1 MATKAKNEIIDNND
15 KTLEEIENEVKPITL
30 RFTDTEQTYVLEF
43 DRNTVKLAERN
54 GFPLTPFNKDKFVD
68 EIDMVTL
75 EQLFYYS
82 FQMHNRGTS
91 KQITD
96 NILYE
101 ELGGMPVE
109 MLIRLVELYLLPY
122 TTLISGDGEKAKNS
136 KLTIEM

>member
-30 RFTDTEQTYVLEF
+30 RFTDTDQTYVLEF

-54 GFPLTPFNKDKFVD
+54 GFPLTPFNKDKFID

>member
-30 RFTDTEQTYVLEF
+30 RFTDTDQTYVLEF

>member
-1 MATKAKNEIIDNND
+1 MATKAKNEIIENND
-15 KTLEEIENEVKPITL
+15 KTLEEVENEVKPITL
-30 RFTDTEQTYVLEF
+30 RFTDTDQVYVLEF

-54 GFPLTPFNKDKFVD
+54 GFPLTPFNKDKFID

>member
-1 MATKAKNEIIDNND
+1 MATKAKNEIIENND
-15 KTLEEIENEVKPITL
+15 KTLEEVENEVKPITL
-30 RFTDTEQTYVLEF
+30 RFTDTDQVYVLEF

-54 GFPLTPFNKDKFVD
+54 GFPLTPFNKDKFID

-122 TTLISGDGEKAKNS
+122 TTLISGEGEKVKNS